1 MSQDQVLLPQGQ
13 DAAVLYD
20 VVDGV
25 ATVTLNRPAQKN
37 ALTEDLRNGLA
48 RCVAEI
54 DRDRDVRAVVLAGS
68 GGAFC
73 AGGDLRGIR
82 SAELDNDG
90 WRRRMKSAHAWLARL
105 LSLDRVVV
113 AAVDGPA
120 FGAGFS
126 LALSADF
133 IVASPRARFCLSF
146 MRLGLVPDFGA
157 LHTLPRIVGVQRA
170 KELMLSAREL
180 AADEAKALGI
190 VFELTSQDAVLRRA
204 QALAASFAHASP
216 LAVSL
221 VKRTLAAGPA
231 DLHATLDIEADAQ
244 ALCFGS
250 APHKAAVARFLDK
263 QPAAFQWPTGE

>member
-1 MSQDQVLLPQGQ
+1 MSE
-13 DAAVLYD
+13 AVLYD

-25 ATVTLNRPAQKN
+25 ATITLNRPAQKN
-37 ALTEDLRNGLA
+37 A
-48 RCVAEI
+48 I
-54 DRDRDVRAVVLAGS
+54 DEALRDRLAQCIDHIERDRAVRAVVLTGS

-73 AGGDLRGIR
+73 AGGDLRSIR

-90 WRRRMKSAHAWLARL
+90 WRRRMKDAHAWLARL
-105 LSLDRVVV
+105 LSLDRAVV

-126 LALSADF
+126 LVLAADF

-180 AADEAKALGI
+180 SADEAKSLGI
-190 VFELTSQDAVLRRA
+190 VFDLVPEDQVLYSA
-204 QALAASFAHASP
+204 QALAASFVHASP
-216 LAVSL
+216 MAVSL
-221 VKRTLAAGPA
+221 VKRALAAAPT
-231 DLHATLDIEADAQ
+231 DLHTMLEVEADAQ

-263 QPAAFQWPTGE
+263 QPALFQWPTGD

>member
-1 MSQDQVLLPQGQ
+1 MND
-13 DAAVLYD
+13 AVLYN

-25 ATVTLNRPAQKN
+25 ATVTLNRPANKN
-37 ALTEDLRNGLA
+37 ALGEDMRTGLA
-48 RCVAEI
+48 QCI
-54 DRDRDVRAVVLAGS
+54 DRIERDRAVRAVVLTGS

-73 AGGDLRGIR
+73 AGGDLRGMR
-82 SAELDNDG
+82 SAELDNEG
-90 WRRRMKSAHAWLARL
+90 WRERMKNAHAWFVRL
-105 LSLDRVVV
+105 LSLDRAVV

-126 LALSADF
+126 LALAADF

-170 KELMLSAREL
+170 KELMLSAREVP
-180 AADEAKALGI
+180 ADEAKALGI
-190 VFELTSQDAVLRRA
+190 VLELAPPDQLLQRA
-204 QALAASFAHASP
+204 QALAASFVNASP

-221 VKRTLAAGPA
+221 VKRALAAGPT
-231 DLHATLDIEADAQ
+231 DLHTMLELEADAQ

-250 APHKAAVARFLDK
+250 AAHKAAVARFLDK
-263 QPAAFQWPTGE
+263 QPALFQWPTRQERET